1 MSTVAGRMALQL
13 LCTFA
18 SQPTEPSTA
27 SLLKPP
33 WVEMGDTTMRL
44 IAHIT
49 YPGGALVLPA
59 HDPYDRQL
67 VLQQAE
73 ACARRYGAVGLEVG
87 GKQVRIHR
95 TVADSACD
103 ICARPCAALS
113 FAMDGRRLC
122 TRCVRQRIDGV
133 IARSSEEIRQAI
145 ARPAAKP
152 AKLLRARWR
161 WWPSGAPQRVSSLRG

>member
-1 MSTVAGRMALQL
+1 
-13 LCTFA
+13 
-18 SQPTEPSTA
+18 
-27 SLLKPP
+27 
-33 WVEMGDTTMRL
+33 MRL

-95 TVADSACD
+95 TVADAACD
-103 ICARPCAALS
+103 LCSRPCAALS
-113 FAMDGRRLC
+113 FAMDGGRLC

-133 IARSSEEIRQAI
+133 IARSSEEIRQPA
-145 ARPAAKP
+145 ARPP
-152 AKLLRARWR
+152 ANRPKFSRARWR
-161 WWPSGAPQRVSSLRG
+161 WWRSGTPQRASSLRG